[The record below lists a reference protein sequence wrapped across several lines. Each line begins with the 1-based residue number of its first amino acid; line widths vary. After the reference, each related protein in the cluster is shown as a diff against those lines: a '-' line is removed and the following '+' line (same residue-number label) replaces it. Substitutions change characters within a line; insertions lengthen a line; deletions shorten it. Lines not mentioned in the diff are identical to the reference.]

1 MKPQSL
7 QQGVILDRRATA
19 GAVTPPAGRI
29 VHESQPVVGA
39 PTVVQQS
46 QPSSHHLDE
55 ALEPTSKFLTSAIV
69 GGAFAVSL
77 LLAYPS
83 VKAIITGPQDEDL
96 ASIIS
101 YQDLQERMLYSDEI
115 GDKEP
120 EELDPGEEPITSE
133 RDPTLSALVQAARV
147 PEPQIRVTRVGQA
160 LQSQAGRP
168 VIHRSTRTA
177 ASMAPAVKQQQH
189 LYSPAV
195 VRQVLRVIKRYG
207 KKGIDQVELASAIV
221 AEAKRQDYDPLFV
234 AAVIKSESAFNTFAT
249 SHVGAKGLMQIMPK
263 TGEYIEGFKDLEG
276 IPRGGLTQPGYNLKL
291 GITYLKYLEKMFN
304 GNKVLTLIA
313 YNWGPGHVA
322 QTVRG
327 EKSGVPRPVMNY
339 ALKILYDH
347 NRWHEEIEQSAIS

>member
-1 MKPQSL
+1 LPEE
-7 QQGVILDRRATA
+7 
-19 GAVTPPAGRI
+19 P
-29 VHESQPVVGA
+29 
-39 PTVVQQS
+39 
-46 QPSSHHLDE
+46 
-55 ALEPTSKFLTSAIV
+55 LEPTSKFLAAAIV

-83 VKAIITGPQDEDL
+83 VKAVLTGPQDDDL
-96 ASIIS
+96 ESIIT
-101 YQDLQERMLYSDEI
+101 YQNLQERMLYSDDVSE
-115 GDKEP
+115 ERL
-120 EELDPGEEPITSE
+120 EELDPGEEPVNSE
-133 RDPTLSALVQAARV
+133 RDSTLSALIDAARA
-147 PEPQIRVTRVGQA
+147 PESQIRVTQVGRA
-160 LQSQAGRP
+160 LEASGRRP
-168 VIHRSTRTA
+168 VVQQTA
-177 ASMAPAVKQQQH
+177 RASVALPGRH
-189 LYSPAV
+189 HHYLYGPAV

-207 KKGIDQVELASAIV
+207 KKGINQVELASAIV

-263 TGEYIEGFKDLEG
+263 TGEYIEGFKELDG

-291 GITYLKYLEKMFN
+291 GITYLKYLEKMFH

-313 YNWGPGHVA
+313 YNWGPGHVV